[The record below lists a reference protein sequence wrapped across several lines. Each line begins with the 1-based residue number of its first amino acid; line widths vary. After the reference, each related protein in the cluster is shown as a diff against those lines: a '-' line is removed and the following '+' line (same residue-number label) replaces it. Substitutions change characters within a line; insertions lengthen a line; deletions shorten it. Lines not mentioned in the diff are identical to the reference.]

1 MATDPG
7 TDCKLDENKIKGFKH
22 FANKLWNITRFILT
36 MAEDQK
42 EKGTPETAIYN
53 ATFSAWSPKDL
64 ELIVERDEL
73 IKTITKEIEELRY
86 HLASDK
92 IYQYVWSRF
101 ADVILEESK
110 IIFNGRVANAEKDIE
125 AIEGGTQDEK
135 ASRMQFLLHTLR
147 KILVITH
154 PFMPLVTEEL
164 WSIIRT
170 EKSLSEISDED
181 RAKINPADLLM
192 AEKWPTSL

>member
-1 MATDPG
+1 MATAPG

-36 MAEDQK
+36 MEEGQK
-42 EKGTPETAIYN
+42 DETQKDASIDASGTLYSTA
-53 ATFSAWSPKDL
+53 FSAWSPKDA
-64 ELIVERDEL
+64 ELITEREEL
-73 IKTITKEIEELRY
+73 IKTITKELEELRY

-101 ADVILEESK
+101 ADVILEESN
-110 IIFNGRVANAEKDIE
+110 IIFKA
-125 AIEGGTQDEK
+125 GTPEEK
-135 ASRMQFLLHTLR
+135 ASRIQFLLHTLR

-170 EKSLSEISDED
+170 EKSFSEISDED

-192 AEKWPTSL
+192 AEKWPTQS